1 MDVHRNQAEATIESL
16 HEAHISDLEAQERH
30 GAKYLK
36 YWYSAKARTICCL
49 IDAPSKEACVATHR
63 DAHGDLADDIIEV
76 ESGMVEA
83 FLGGQAEDDLGCAVS
98 RGGNFD
104 SAFRTVLF
112 TDLEGSTSLTQRLG
126 DDEAMQVLRSH
137 DAIIRSAIGASGGR
151 MVKHTGDGIMAS
163 FVSGSAGIQCAI
175 SIQQAIAVYN
185 EDSAEPIRV
194 RIGLSAG
201 EPVAENDE
209 LFGATVQLAR
219 RVCDAADAGHIYVA
233 NVVRELCIGKN
244 FSFEGRGEESLKG
257 FDEPVR
263 LHEVIW

>member
-1 MDVHRNQAEATIESL
+1 MDVHRNQAEATVETL
-16 HEAHISDLEAQERH
+16 HADHVSDLEAQEKH

-49 IDAPSKEACVATHR
+49 IDAPSKEACIATHR
-63 DAHGDLADDIIEV
+63 DSHGNLADDIIEV
-76 ESGMVEA
+76 ESTMVDS

-98 RGGNFD
+98 RSGNFD
-104 SAFRTVLF
+104 SAFRAVLF
-112 TDLEGSTSLTQRLG
+112 TDLEASTSMTQRLG
-126 DDEAMQVLRSH
+126 DDEAMRILRTH

-151 MVKHTGDGIMAS
+151 AVKHTGDGIMAS

-175 SIQQAIAVYN
+175 SIQEALAKYN
-185 EDSAEPIRV
+185 ADSTEPIRV

-201 EPVAENDE
+201 EPVVENDE
-209 LFGATVQLAR
+209 LFGAVVQLAS
-219 RVCDAADAGHIYVA
+219 RVCDAADAGRIYVA
-233 NVVRELCIGKN
+233 NVVRDLCIGKN
-244 FSFEGRGEESLKG
+244 FEFEDRGEKSLKG